1 MNHLR
6 KIRVFQNTPYTASLP
21 SLTEDMKNCRVPEA
35 CEATTNKDYAGTTV
49 HYKLHR
55 PDGTVEQRHIALRR
69 DNPQKIWM
77 VDGGL

>member
-1 MNHLR
+1 
-6 KIRVFQNTPYTASLP
+6 
-21 SLTEDMKNCRVPEA
+21 MKNCRVSEV